1 MQTIRD
7 LRPVFL
13 PRIVE
18 LVRPLRRC
26 SRLRHLIRLLLLV
39 AVRILRCQV
48 YIGPNVEAFILLR
61 AGEILLGQ
69 RTRIEGKI
77 TALRNDL
84 ARAKIW
90 VAINLFNLFFQ

>member
-48 YIGPNVEAFILLR
+48 DIGPNVEAFILLR